1 MATLS
6 TGVDTQ
12 LTMLQSSETTILNE
26 IQDLQGQLRVL
37 LERIEKLQPSS

>member
-6 TGVDTQ
+6 AGVDTQ

-37 LERIEKLQPSS
+37 LERIEELQPSS